1 MARHADQGHEVRI
14 LIMAEGSTSRGTA
27 RDPSDPTIGLLR
39 KAAASAA
46 DILGAKPPRFGGF
59 PDQRL
64 DSVDAL
70 DITKVI
76 EDEIEAAAPSM
87 VYTHHGNDLNK
98 DHRIVHDACLAAARP
113 LPGSPVREL
122 YTFETLSSTEW
133 SSGAMGGGFVPQRFI
148 EISEHLE
155 RKQKALKAYTTEMRD
170 YPHPRSHAAVE
181 ALARL
186 RGATVGLHAAEAFGV
201 VRTVVAD
208 SYPDLVA

>member
-1 MARHADQGHEVRI
+1 MVHVLI
-14 LIMAEGSTSRGTA
+14 LAEGSTSRA
-27 RDPSDPTIGLLR
+27 AVRDPSDPTIGLLR
-39 KAAASAA
+39 EAAASAA
-46 DILGAKPPRFGGF
+46 DILGAKPPRFGSF

-76 EDEIEAAAPSM
+76 EDEIEGAAPSV

-133 SSGAMGGGFVPQRFI
+133 SSGATGGGFWPQRFV
-148 EISEHLE
+148 EISEQLE
-155 RKQKALKAYTTEMRD
+155 RKQKALKAYATEMRD
-170 YPHPRSHAAVE
+170 YPHPTID
-181 ALARL
+181 AR
-186 RGATVGLHAAEAFGV
+186 VC
-201 VRTVVAD
+201 
-208 SYPDLVA
+208 

>member
-1 MARHADQGHEVRI
+1 MAVHADRGDEVRVLI
-14 LIMAEGSTSRGTA
+14 LAEGSTSRA
-27 RDPSDPTIGLLR
+27 AVRDASDPTIGRLR
-39 KAAASAA
+39 EAAAAA
-46 DILGAKPPRFGGF
+46 AAIVGAHSPRFGGF

-76 EDEIEAAAPSM
+76 EAEIEAAAPSV

-113 LPGSPVREL
+113 LPGSPVREV

-133 SSGAMGGGFVPQRFI
+133 STGATGGGFAPQRFV
-148 EISEHLE
+148 EITGQLE
-155 RKQKALKAYTTEMRD
+155 RKQKALEVYASEMRD

-181 ALARL
+181 ALALL
-186 RGATVGLHAAEAFGV
+186 RGATVGLHAAEAFAV
-201 VRTVVAD
+201 VRSVVAGRMSAD
-208 SYPDLVA
+208 SR

>member
-1 MARHADQGHEVRI
+1 
-14 LIMAEGSTSRGTA
+14 
-27 RDPSDPTIGLLR
+27 
-39 KAAASAA
+39 
-46 DILGAKPPRFGGF
+46 
-59 PDQRL
+59 L

-76 EDEIEAAAPSM
+76 EDEIEGAAPSV

-113 LPGSPVREL
+113 LPGSPVREV
-122 YTFETLSSTEW
+122 YAFETLSSTEW
-133 SSGAMGGGFVPQRFI
+133 SLGATGGGFWPQRFV
-148 EISEHLE
+148 EISEQLE
-155 RKQKALKAYTTEMRD
+155 RKQKALKAYATEMRD

-201 VRTVVAD
+201 VRAVVAD
-208 SYPDLVA
+208 SDPDIVA